1 MTEIVQGLFGASPQE
16 LMAQRQAAM
25 QAQGN
30 AYAAQDP
37 FARASSL
44 LYQGGQGLGNVVGGM
59 LGGKDQEMI
68 TASKIAA
75 IVKNGDQTT
84 PEGMMAIAKQFA
96 AEGLSGP
103 ASLAQQKAQEMQLG
117 QAKMGLVAAQTK
129 QAEAH
134 ATKYESDAAK
144 AAAGAI
150 GGLGKINPN
159 LYTPSSV
166 ADYAAS
172 LESGSPD
179 YTVLVPRDPIARTQ
193 ALSSAGKQAAEEGNA
208 PGSPEFVARVKEINA
223 AKGAEKPPSATT
235 LKDIADTAEKT
246 TLLASTNN
254 KLQSILPQVRNLD
267 LGLVSNWF
275 RQGAAAVGV
284 NTQDRI
290 VFDNTKRELMRLTN
304 NLLLLAKG
312 PQTEGDAIRA
322 RDQIADENTW
332 KNKDA
337 LEAAIKDVM
346 DTSDK
351 ITASYAVR
359 TNILQQAGK
368 PASQINVAAPA
379 AAAPAPMAA
388 KPAAAAVVD
397 YAAAFARAKQLNPA
411 WANFTLEQFTAKAKQ
426 QGK

>member
-1 MTEIVQGLFGASPQE
+1 MTEIVQGLFGANPQE
-16 LMAQRQAAM
+16 LAAQRQAAL

-30 AYAAQDP
+30 AYAAQKP
-37 FARASSL
+37 FARANSL
-44 LYQGGQGLGNVVGGM
+44 LYQGGQGLGNVIGGM
-59 LGGKDQEMI
+59 LGGQDQEMV

-103 ASLAQQKAQEMQLG
+103 ASLAQQKAQEMQKS
-117 QAKMGLVAAQTK
+117 QAQMGLIEAQTK
-129 QAEAH
+129 QAEAR
-134 ATKYESDAAK
+134 ANKYDSEAEKAAK
-144 AAAGAI
+144 GTI

-172 LESGSPD
+172 LESGTPD
-179 YTVLVPRDPIARTQ
+179 YTVLIPRDPIARTQ

-246 TLLASTNN
+246 TLLASTNS
-254 KLQSILPQVRNLD
+254 KLQAMLPQVRSLD

-290 VFDNTKRELMRLTN
+290 AFDNTKRELMKLTN

-368 PASQINVAAPA
+368 PASQINLSPA

-388 KPAAAAVVD
+388 KPAAAAGVD
-397 YAAAFARAKQLNPA
+397 YAAAYARAKQLNPA

>member
-44 LYQGGQGLGNVVGGM
+44 LYQGGQGLGNVIGGM

-68 TASKIAA
+68 TASKIVA

-103 ASLAQQKAQEMQLG
+103 ASLAQQKAQEMQKA
-117 QAKMGLVAAQTK
+117 QAQMGLIKAQTT
-129 QAEAH
+129 QAEAR
-134 ATKYESDAAK
+134 ANKYDSEAEKAAK
-144 AAAGAI
+144 GTI

-166 ADYAAS
+166 ADYATS
-172 LESGSPD
+172 LESGTPD

-208 PGSPEFVARVKEINA
+208 PGSPEFVARVKEINL
-223 AKGAEKPPSATT
+223 AKGAEKPVSSTVAKELGT
-235 LKDIADTAEKT
+235 IAQKQTVLEESGKKLAE
-246 TLLASTNN
+246 LA
-254 KLQSILPQVRNLD
+254 PQVQGLD

-290 VFDNTKRELMRLTN
+290 TFDKIKREMLAEAN
-304 NLLLLAKG
+304 NLLLAAKG
-312 PQTEGDAIRA
+312 TQTEGDAQRA

-337 LEAAIKDVM
+337 LSAAIQGLM
-346 DTSDK
+346 DTHQRSVAAF
-351 ITASYAVR
+351 TANANV
-359 TNILQQAGK
+359 LKQAGK
-368 PASQINVAAPA
+368 PASQINMVAPA

-388 KPAAAAVVD
+388 KPAASAGVD
-397 YAAAFARAKQLNPA
+397 YAAAYARAKQLNPA

>member
-1 MTEIVQGLFGASPQE
+1 MTDIVQGLFGANPQE
-16 LMAQRQAAM
+16 LAAQRQAAL

-30 AYAAQDP
+30 AYAEQSP
-37 FARASSL
+37 FARANSL
-44 LYQGGQGLGNVVGGM
+44 LYQGGNQLAGAIGGM
-59 LGGKDQEMI
+59 LGGQDPQMA
-68 TASKIAA
+68 TAAKIAA

-103 ASLAQQKAQEMQLG
+103 ASLAQQKAQEMQKA
-117 QAKMGLVAAQTK
+117 QAQMGLIKAQTT
-129 QAEAH
+129 QAEAR
-134 ATKYESDAAK
+134 ANKYDSEAEKAAK
-144 AAAGAI
+144 GTI

-172 LESGSPD
+172 LESGTPD
-179 YTVLVPRDPIARTQ
+179 YTVLIPRDPIARTQ

-208 PGSPEFVARVKEINA
+208 PGSPEFVARVKEINL
-223 AKGAEKPPSATT
+223 AKGAEKPVSSTVAKELGT
-235 LKDIADTAEKT
+235 IAQKQTVLEESGRKLAE
-246 TLLASTNN
+246 LA
-254 KLQSILPQVRNLD
+254 PQVQSLD

-290 VFDNTKRELMRLTN
+290 TFDKIKREMLAEAN
-304 NLLLLAKG
+304 NLLLAAKG
-312 PQTEGDAIRA
+312 TQTEGDAQRA

-337 LEAAIKDVM
+337 LSAAIQGLM
-346 DTSDK
+346 DTHQRSVAAF
-351 ITASYAVR
+351 TANANV
-359 TNILQQAGK
+359 LKQAGK
-368 PASQINVAAPA
+368 PASQINLSPA
-379 AAAPAPMAA
+379 AAAAPMAA
-388 KPAAAAVVD
+388 RPAAAAGMD

>member
-1 MTEIVQGLFGASPQE
+1 MADTQGLFGPSPQE
-16 LMAQRQAAM
+16 LAMQQQAAM

-37 FARASSL
+37 FARANSL
-44 LYQGGQGLGNVVGGM
+44 LYQGGQGLGNAIGGM
-59 LGGKDQEMI
+59 LGGKDPQMV
-68 TASKIAA
+68 TAAKIAA

-129 QAEAH
+129 QAEAR
-134 ATKYESDAAK
+134 ATKYESEAEK
-144 AAAGAI
+144 AAAGGI

-208 PGSPEFVARVKEINA
+208 PGSPEFVARVKEINL
-223 AKGAEKPPSATT
+223 AKGAEKPASAAVAKE
-235 LKDIADTAEKT
+235 LGSIAQKQTVLQESGKKLAE
-246 TLLASTNN
+246 LA
-254 KLQSILPQVRNLD
+254 PQVQSLD

-275 RQGAAAVGV
+275 RQGAAAIGV

-290 VFDNTKRELMRLTN
+290 TFDKIKREMLSEAN
-304 NLLLLAKG
+304 NLLLAAKG
-312 PQTEGDAIRA
+312 TQTEGDAQRA

-337 LEAAIKDVM
+337 LSAAIQGLI
-346 DTSDK
+346 DTHQRSVAAFEANAGVLK
-351 ITASYAVR
+351 
-359 TNILQQAGK
+359 QAGK
-368 PASQINVAAPA
+368 PASQINMAPA

-411 WANFTLEQFTAKAKQ
+411 WAKFTLEQFTAKAKQ

>member
-1 MTEIVQGLFGASPQE
+1 MTEIVQGLFGANPQE
-16 LMAQRQAAM
+16 LMAQRQAAL

-30 AYAAQDP
+30 AYAAQKP
-37 FARASSL
+37 FARANSL
-44 LYQGGQGLGNVVGGM
+44 LYQGGQGLGNVIGGM
-59 LGGKDQEMI
+59 LGGQDQEMV
-68 TASKIAA
+68 TAAKIVA
-75 IVKNGDQTT
+75 IAKNGDQTT

-103 ASLAQQKAQEMQLG
+103 AALAQQKAQEMQKA
-117 QAKMGLVAAQTK
+117 QAQMGLIEAQTK
-129 QAEAH
+129 QASAH

-144 AAAGAI
+144 ASKGTI

-172 LESGSPD
+172 LENEKPD
-179 YTVLVPRDPIARTQ
+179 YTVLVPRDPEKRAQ

-208 PGSPEFVARVKEINA
+208 PGTDAFIARVKEINL
-223 AKGAEKPPSATT
+223 AKGAEKPVSSTVAKELGT
-235 LKDIADTAEKT
+235 IAQKQTILEESGKKLAE
-246 TLLASTNN
+246 LV
-254 KLQSILPQVRNLD
+254 PQVQGLD

-290 VFDNTKRELMRLTN
+290 TFDKIKREMLAEAN
-304 NLLLLAKG
+304 NLLLAAKG
-312 PQTEGDAIRA
+312 TQTEGDAQRA
-322 RDQIADENTW
+322 RDQIADDNTW

-337 LEAAIKDVM
+337 LSAAIQGLMETHQRSVAAF
-346 DTSDK
+346 
-351 ITASYAVR
+351 TANANV
-359 TNILQQAGK
+359 LKQAGK
-368 PASQINVAAPA
+368 PASQINMAAPA

-388 KPAAAAVVD
+388 KPAAAGVD

-411 WANFTLEQFTAKAKQ
+411 WNNFTLEQFTAKAKQ

>member
-103 ASLAQQKAQEMQLG
+103 ASLAQQKAQEMQKA
-117 QAKMGLVAAQTK
+117 QAQMGLVEAQTK
-129 QAEAH
+129 QAESRAN
-134 ATKYESDAAK
+134 KYESDAKRQAF
-144 AAAGAI
+144 
-150 GGLGKINPN
+150 GGLGKVNVN
-159 LYTPSSV
+159 THTPSSV
-166 ADYAAS
+166 DDFYAS
-172 LESGSPD
+172 VEEGKPD
-179 YTVLVPRDPIARTQ
+179 YSLLVPRDPVKRAEAKT
-193 ALSSAGKQAAEEGNA
+193 LTGKQASEEGFE
-208 PGSPEFVARVKEINA
+208 PGSPEFIARVKEINA
-223 AKGAEKPPSATT
+223 AKGAEKPVSSAVAKELGT
-235 LKDIADTAEKT
+235 IAQKKTVLDESGKKLAE
-246 TLLASTNN
+246 LA
-254 KLQSILPQVRNLD
+254 PQVQGLD

-275 RQGAAAVGV
+275 RQGAAAIGV

-290 VFDNTKRELMRLTN
+290 TFDKIKREMLAEAN
-304 NLLLLAKG
+304 NLLLAAKG
-312 PQTEGDAIRA
+312 TQTEGDAQRA

-337 LEAAIKDVM
+337 LSAAIQGLI
-346 DTSDK
+346 DTHQRSVAAFEANAGVLK
-351 ITASYAVR
+351 
-359 TNILQQAGK
+359 QAGK
-368 PASQINVAAPA
+368 PASQINMAP

-411 WANFTLEQFTAKAKQ
+411 WNNFTLEQFTAKAKQ

>member
-1 MTEIVQGLFGASPQE
+1 MTDIVQGLFGANPQE
-16 LMAQRQAAM
+16 LAAQRQAAL

-30 AYAAQDP
+30 AYAEQSP

-44 LYQGGQGLGNVVGGM
+44 LYQGGNQLAGAVGGM
-59 LGGKDQEMI
+59 LGGQDPQMV
-68 TASKIAA
+68 TAAKIAA

-103 ASLAQQKAQEMQLG
+103 ASLAQQKAQEMQKS
-117 QAKMGLVAAQTK
+117 QAQMGLIEAQTK
-129 QAEAH
+129 QAEAR
-134 ATKYESDAAK
+134 ANKYDSEAEKAAK
-144 AAAGAI
+144 GTI

-172 LESGSPD
+172 LESGTPD
-179 YTVLVPRDPIARTQ
+179 YTVLIPRDPIARTQ

-208 PGSPEFVARVKEINA
+208 PGSPEFVARVKEINL
-223 AKGAEKPPSATT
+223 AKGAEKPVSSTVAKELGT
-235 LKDIADTAEKT
+235 IAQKQTVLEESGKKLAE
-246 TLLASTNN
+246 LA
-254 KLQSILPQVRNLD
+254 PQVQSLD

-290 VFDNTKRELMRLTN
+290 TFDKIKREMLAEAN
-304 NLLLLAKG
+304 NLLLAAKG
-312 PQTEGDAIRA
+312 TQTEGDAQRA

-337 LEAAIKDVM
+337 LSAAIQGLM
-346 DTSDK
+346 DTHQRSVAAF
-351 ITASYAVR
+351 TANANV
-359 TNILQQAGK
+359 LKQAGK
-368 PASQINVAAPA
+368 PASQINLSPA
-379 AAAPAPMAA
+379 AAAAPMAA
-388 KPAAAAVVD
+388 RPTAAAGMD

>member
-1 MTEIVQGLFGASPQE
+1 MTDIVQGLFGANPQE
-16 LMAQRQAAM
+16 LAAQRQAAL

-30 AYAAQDP
+30 AYAEQSP
-37 FARASSL
+37 FARANSL
-44 LYQGGQGLGNVVGGM
+44 LYQGGNQLAGAIGGM
-59 LGGKDQEMI
+59 LGGQDPQMV
-68 TASKIAA
+68 TAAKIAA

-103 ASLAQQKAQEMQLG
+103 ASLAQQKAQEMQKA
-117 QAKMGLVAAQTK
+117 QAQMGLIKAQTT
-129 QAEAH
+129 QAEAR
-134 ATKYESDAAK
+134 ANKYDSEAEKAAK
-144 AAAGAI
+144 GTI

-172 LESGSPD
+172 LESGTPD
-179 YTVLVPRDPIARTQ
+179 YTVLIPRDPIARTQ

-208 PGSPEFVARVKEINA
+208 PGSPEFVARVKEINL
-223 AKGAEKPPSATT
+223 AKGAEKPVSSTVAKELGT
-235 LKDIADTAEKT
+235 IAQKQTVLEESGRKLAE
-246 TLLASTNN
+246 LA
-254 KLQSILPQVRNLD
+254 PQVQSLD

-290 VFDNTKRELMRLTN
+290 TFDKIKREMLAEAN
-304 NLLLLAKG
+304 NLLLAAKG
-312 PQTEGDAIRA
+312 TQTEGDAQRA

-337 LEAAIKDVM
+337 LSAAIQGLM
-346 DTSDK
+346 DTHQRSVAAF
-351 ITASYAVR
+351 TANANV
-359 TNILQQAGK
+359 LKQAGK
-368 PASQINVAAPA
+368 PASQINLSPA
-379 AAAPAPMAA
+379 AAAAPMAA
-388 KPAAAAVVD
+388 RPAAAAGMD